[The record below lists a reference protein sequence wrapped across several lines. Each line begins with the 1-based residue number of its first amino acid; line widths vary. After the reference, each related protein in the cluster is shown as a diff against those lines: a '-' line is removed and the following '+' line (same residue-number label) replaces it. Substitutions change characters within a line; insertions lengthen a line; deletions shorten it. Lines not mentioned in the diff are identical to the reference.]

1 MNQTVQIRDGQ
12 AEDVLSHRSADSS
25 ARRTQAPVSVSL
37 LTGGRDRPYVFGLAT
52 ELMAKGLNIDLI
64 GSDHVDAPEFHDSPN
79 VTFLNLRGDQRSD
92 VGLFG
97 KVSRTSRYYL
107 KLIAYAAKAKPKI
120 FHILWNN
127 KFEGFD
133 RTWLTLYYKAL
144 GKKIVLTVHN
154 VNAGVRDSTDS
165 VFNRLTLR
173 IQYRLADHIFVHT
186 DKMKLD
192 LLNQFGVSERQV
204 SVIPFG
210 INNSAPNTA
219 LTPAIARKRLGID
232 DREKAILFFGNIAP
246 YKGLDYL
253 VAAFRQLLPRDDRY
267 RLIIAGWPKNCESY
281 WTALKDII
289 ETQIPKD
296 RVLLRAEFIP
306 DDETELYFKAADVL
320 VLPYKHIYQSGVLFL
335 GHSFGLPV
343 LAADV
348 GSLKDEIVEGETGFV
363 FAPEDPAAIVKS
375 IERYFTS
382 DLFANLNSRRAQV
395 RAHALERHSWDVVGN
410 ATVATYS
417 ALIQGSSGN
426 IR

>member
-1 MNQTVQIRDGQ
+1 
-12 AEDVLSHRSADSS
+12 
-25 ARRTQAPVSVSL
+25 
-37 LTGGRDRPYVFGLAT
+37 
-52 ELMAKGLNIDLI
+52 
-64 GSDHVDAPEFHDSPN
+64 
-79 VTFLNLRGDQRSD
+79 
-92 VGLFG
+92 
-97 KVSRTSRYYL
+97 
-107 KLIAYAAKAKPKI
+107 
-120 FHILWNN
+120 
-127 KFEGFD
+127 
-133 RTWLTLYYKAL
+133 
-144 GKKIVLTVHN
+144 
-154 VNAGVRDSTDS
+154 
-165 VFNRLTLR
+165 
-173 IQYRLADHIFVHT
+173 
-186 DKMKLD
+186 
-192 LLNQFGVSERQV
+192 
-204 SVIPFG
+204 
-210 INNSAPNTA
+210 
-219 LTPAIARKRLGID
+219 
-232 DREKAILFFGNIAP
+232 
-246 YKGLDYL
+246 L

>member
-1 MNQTVQIRDGQ
+1 VNQTVQIRDGQ

-204 SVIPFG
+204 G
-210 INNSAPNTA
+210 NSIRYQQLSSQHGSDPRNRQKAA
-219 LTPAIARKRLGID
+219 GHRRS
-232 DREKAILFFGNIAP
+232 RES
-246 YKGLDYL
+246 D
-253 VAAFRQLLPRDDRY
+253 
-267 RLIIAGWPKNCESY
+267 
-281 WTALKDII
+281 T
-289 ETQIPKD
+289 
-296 RVLLRAEFIP
+296 LLRE
-306 DDETELYFKAADVL
+306 YC
-320 VLPYKHIYQSGVLFL
+320 
-335 GHSFGLPV
+335 
-343 LAADV
+343 
-348 GSLKDEIVEGETGFV
+348 
-363 FAPEDPAAIVKS
+363 
-375 IERYFTS
+375 
-382 DLFANLNSRRAQV
+382 
-395 RAHALERHSWDVVGN
+395 AL
-410 ATVATYS
+410 
-417 ALIQGSSGN
+417 
-426 IR
+426 

>member
-1 MNQTVQIRDGQ
+1 MNQTVQIREGQ
-12 AEDVLSHRSADSS
+12 AEDTVPHGPADSPD
-25 ARRTQAPVSVSL
+25 RRAQAAIPVSL

-64 GSDHVDAPEFHDSPN
+64 GSDHVDAPEFHNSPN
-79 VTFLNLRGDQRSD
+79 VAFLNLRGDQSSG
-92 VGLFG
+92 VGLLG
-97 KVSRTSRYYL
+97 KLSRTSRYYL

-127 KFEGFD
+127 KFEPFD
-133 RTWLTLYYKAL
+133 RTLLMLYYKAL

-165 VFNRLTLR
+165 TLNRLTLR
-173 IQYRLADHIFVHT
+173 IQYHLADHIFVHT
-186 DKMKLD
+186 EKMKLD
-192 LLNQFGVSERQV
+192 LLNQFAVPEKHV

-210 INNSAPNTA
+210 INNSAPSTA
-219 LTPAIARKRLGID
+219 LTPAMARKRLGIEGG
-232 DREKAILFFGNIAP
+232 EKAILFFGNIAP

-253 VAAFRQLLPRDDRY
+253 VAAFRQLLPMDDSY

-281 WTALKDII
+281 WTALKRVI
-289 ETQIPKD
+289 ETQIPKG

-363 FAPEDPAAIVKS
+363 FAPEDPVAIVKS
-375 IERYFTS
+375 IERYFAS
-382 DLFANLNSRRAQV
+382 DLFANLNSRRPQV
-395 RAHALERHSWDVVGN
+395 RAHALESHSWDVVGN
-410 ATVATYS
+410 ATVAKYT
-417 ALIQGSSGN
+417 ALLRS
-426 IR
+426 